1 MRDDP
6 AGSPGERTAPGD
18 LPQYIR
24 NREKGKS
31 MTPKEAFEAFKQL
44 PPATQVA
51 MVFFALVLL
60 VLLAV
65 VPTLGTSILAFLVAL
80 KTLTTR

>member
-1 MRDDP
+1 M
-6 AGSPGERTAPGD
+6 
-18 LPQYIR
+18 
-24 NREKGKS
+24 N
-31 MTPKEAFEAFKQL
+31 PKEACEEFKQL

-51 MVFFALVLL
+51 VVLAALVLL

>member
-1 MRDDP
+1 MNLKD
-6 AGSPGERTAPGD
+6 ALEE
-18 LPQYIR
+18 L
-24 NREKGKS
+24 
-31 MTPKEAFEAFKQL
+31 KQL

-51 MVFFALVLL
+51 VVLFSLVLL